1 MKFIRRFILS
11 IILRI
16 RIIQTHSYLARGS
29 DIEIDKS
36 VRFGRWCFFT
46 SKGGE
51 IIIGENTFLNTQV
64 ILNADIGG
72 KIHISNDCMIG
83 PRTIFRTANHKI
95 KDINSVK
102 REQGHNFADIFVERN
117 VWIGANVTVLPGVT
131 IGENSVIAAG
141 AVVTKDIPKNCLA
154 AGVPAIVKKYYD

>member
-1 MKFIRRFILS
+1 MKLIQKLILR

-16 RIIQTHSYLARGS
+16 RIIQSHSYLARGS
-29 DIEIDKS
+29 DINIDKS

-46 SKGGE
+46 SQGGE
-51 IIIGENTFLNTQV
+51 IVIGENTFLNTQV

-95 KDINSVK
+95 NNINSIK
-102 REQGHNFADIFVERN
+102 RGQGHAFANIFVERN
-117 VWIGANVTVLPGVT
+117 VWIGANVTVLSGVT
-131 IGENSVIAAG
+131 IGANSVIAAG

-154 AGVPAIVKKYYD
+154 AGVPAIVKKYYE

>member
-1 MKFIRRFILS
+1 MKFIKRFILR

-16 RIIQTHSYLARGS
+16 RIIQTRSYLARGS

-51 IIIGENTFLNTQV
+51 IVIGENTFLNTQV

-72 KIHISNDCMIG
+72 KIHISHDCMIG

-102 REQGHNFADIFVERN
+102 REQGHAFADIFVERN

-154 AGVPAIVKKYYD
+154 AGVPAIVMKYYD

>member
-1 MKFIRRFILS
+1 MKFIQRFILS

-16 RIIQTHSYLARGS
+16 RIIQTRSYLATGS

-51 IIIGENTFLNTQV
+51 IVIGENTFLNTQV

-72 KIHISNDCMIG
+72 KIRISNDCMIG

-102 REQGHNFADIFVERN
+102 REQGHAFADILVERN

>member
-1 MKFIRRFILS
+1 MKFIKRIILRK
-11 IILRI
+11 ILRI

-51 IIIGENTFLNTQV
+51 IVIGENTFLNTQV

-102 REQGHNFADIFVERN
+102 REQGHDFADIFVERN
-117 VWIGANVTVLPGVT
+117 VWIGASVTVLPGVT

>member
-1 MKFIRRFILS
+1 MKLIQKLIFR

-16 RIIQTHSYLARGS
+16 RISQTHSFLARGS
-29 DIEIDKS
+29 DINIDKS

-51 IIIGENTFLNTQV
+51 IVIGENTFLNTQV

-95 KDINSVK
+95 NDIHSIK
-102 REQGHNFADIFVERN
+102 RGQGHAFANIFVERN
-117 VWIGANVTVLPGVT
+117 VWIGANVTILSGVT

-141 AVVTKDIPKNCLA
+141 AVVTTDIPKNCLA

>member
-1 MKFIRRFILS
+1 MKLIKKKILKM
-11 IILRI
+11 ILRI
-16 RIIQTHSYLARGS
+16 RIIQTRSYLARGS

-51 IIIGENTFLNTQV
+51 IVIDENTFLNTQV

-95 KDINSVK
+95 NDIHSIK
-102 REQGHNFADIFVERN
+102 RG
-117 VWIGANVTVLPGVT
+117 
-131 IGENSVIAAG
+131 
-141 AVVTKDIPKNCLA
+141 
-154 AGVPAIVKKYYD
+154 

>member
-1 MKFIRRFILS
+1 MKFIQRFILS

-16 RIIQTHSYLARGS
+16 RIIQTRSYLATGS

-141 AVVTKDIPKNCLA
+141 TVVTKDIPKNCLA

>member
-1 MKFIRRFILS
+1 MKLIQKLIFR

-16 RIIQTHSYLARGS
+16 RISQTHSFLARGS
-29 DIEIDKS
+29 DINIDKS
-36 VRFGRWCFFT
+36 VKFGRWCFFT

-51 IIIGENTFLNTQV
+51 IVIGENTFLNTQV

-95 KDINSVK
+95 NDIHSIK
-102 REQGHNFADIFVERN
+102 SGQGHAFANIFVERN
-117 VWIGANVTVLPGVT
+117 VWIGANVTVLSGVT

>member
-1 MKFIRRFILS
+1 MKFIQRFILS

-16 RIIQTHSYLARGS
+16 RIIQTRSYLATGS

-51 IIIGENTFLNTQV
+51 IIIGENTFLNNQV

-83 PRTIFRTANHKI
+83 PRTIFRTANHKV

-102 REQGHNFADIFVERN
+102 REQGHDFADIFVERN

>member
-1 MKFIRRFILS
+1 MKLIKKIVLRM
-11 IILRI
+11 ILRI
-16 RIIQTHSYLARGS
+16 RIIQTRSYLARGS

-51 IIIGENTFLNTQV
+51 IVIDENTFLNTQV
-64 ILNADIGG
+64 ILNADNGG

-95 KDINSVK
+95 NDIHSIK
-102 REQGHNFADIFVERN
+102 RGQGHAFANIFVERN
-117 VWIGANVTVLPGVT
+117 VWIGANVTVLSGVT

-141 AVVTKDIPKNCLA
+141 AVVTKNIPKNCLA

>member
-1 MKFIRRFILS
+1 MKLIQKLIFR

-16 RIIQTHSYLARGS
+16 RISQTHSFLARGS
-29 DIEIDKS
+29 DINIDKS

-51 IIIGENTFLNTQV
+51 IVIGENTFLNTQV

-95 KDINSVK
+95 NDIHSIK
-102 REQGHNFADIFVERN
+102 RGQGHAFANIFVERN
-117 VWIGANVTVLPGVT
+117 VWIGANVTVLSGVT

-141 AVVTKDIPKNCLA
+141 AVVTTDIPKNCVA

>member
-1 MKFIRRFILS
+1 MKLIQKLILR

-16 RIIQTHSYLARGS
+16 RISQTHSFLARGS
-29 DIEIDKS
+29 DINIDKS

-51 IIIGENTFLNTQV
+51 IVIGENTFLNTQV

-95 KDINSVK
+95 NDIHSIK
-102 REQGHNFADIFVERN
+102 RGQGFAFANIFVERN
-117 VWIGANVTVLPGVT
+117 VWIGANVTILSGVT

-141 AVVTKDIPKNCLA
+141 AVVTTDIPKNCLA

>member
-1 MKFIRRFILS
+1 MKFIQRFILS

-16 RIIQTHSYLARGS
+16 RIIQTRSYLATGS

-154 AGVPAIVKKYYD
+154 AGVPAIVKKNYD

>member
-1 MKFIRRFILS
+1 MKLIEKLILR
-11 IILRI
+11 ITLRI
-16 RIIQTHSYLARGS
+16 RIFQTRSFLARRS
-29 DIEIDKS
+29 DIKIDKS

-51 IIIGENTFLNTQV
+51 IVIGENTFLNTQV

-95 KDINSVK
+95 NDIHSIK
-102 REQGHNFADIFVERN
+102 RGQGHAFADIFVERN
-117 VWIGANVTVLPGVT
+117 VWIGANVTVLSGVT

>member
-1 MKFIRRFILS
+1 MKLIQKLIFR

-16 RIIQTHSYLARGS
+16 RISQTHSFLARGS
-29 DIEIDKS
+29 DINIDKS

-51 IIIGENTFLNTQV
+51 IVIGENTFLNTQV

-95 KDINSVK
+95 NDIHSIK
-102 REQGHNFADIFVERN
+102 RGQGHAFANIFVERN
-117 VWIGANVTVLPGVT
+117 VWIGANVTVLSGVT

-141 AVVTKDIPKNCLA
+141 AVFTKDIPKNCLA

>member
-1 MKFIRRFILS
+1 MKLIQKLILR

-16 RIIQTHSYLARGS
+16 RISQTHSFLARGS
-29 DIEIDKS
+29 DIKIDKS

-51 IIIGENTFLNTQV
+51 IVIGENTFLNTQV

-95 KDINSVK
+95 NDIHSIK
-102 REQGHNFADIFVERN
+102 RGQGQAFANIFVERN
-117 VWIGANVTVLPGVT
+117 VWIGANVTVLSGVT

-154 AGVPAIVKKYYD
+154 AGIPAIVKKYYD

>member
-1 MKFIRRFILS
+1 MKLIQKLILR

-16 RIIQTHSYLARGS
+16 RISQTHSFLARGS
-29 DIEIDKS
+29 DINIDKS

-51 IIIGENTFLNTQV
+51 IVIGKNTFLNTQV

-95 KDINSVK
+95 NDIHSIK
-102 REQGHNFADIFVERN
+102 RGQGHAFANIFVERN
-117 VWIGANVTVLPGVT
+117 VWIGANVTVLSGVT

-154 AGVPAIVKKYYD
+154 TGVPAIVKKYYD

>member
-1 MKFIRRFILS
+1 MKLIQKLIFR

-16 RIIQTHSYLARGS
+16 RISQTHSFLARGS
-29 DIEIDKS
+29 DINIDKS

-51 IIIGENTFLNTQV
+51 IVIGENTFLNTQV

-95 KDINSVK
+95 NDIHSIK
-102 REQGHNFADIFVERN
+102 RGQGFAFANIFVERN
-117 VWIGANVTVLPGVT
+117 VWIGANVTVLSGVT

-141 AVVTKDIPKNCLA
+141 AVVTTDIPKNCLA

>member
-1 MKFIRRFILS
+1 MKLIQKLIFR

-16 RIIQTHSYLARGS
+16 RISQTHSFLARGS
-29 DIEIDKS
+29 DINIDKS

-51 IIIGENTFLNTQV
+51 IVIDENTFLNTQV

-95 KDINSVK
+95 NDIHSIK
-102 REQGHNFADIFVERN
+102 RGQGHAFANIFVERN
-117 VWIGANVTVLPGVT
+117 VWIGANVTVLSGVT

>member
-1 MKFIRRFILS
+1 MKLIKKIVLRM
-11 IILRI
+11 ILRI
-16 RIIQTHSYLARGS
+16 RIIQTRSYLARGS

-51 IIIGENTFLNTQV
+51 IVIGENTFLNTQV
-64 ILNADIGG
+64 ILNADFGG

-95 KDINSVK
+95 NDIHSIK
-102 REQGHNFADIFVERN
+102 RGQGHAFANIFVERN
-117 VWIGANVTVLPGVT
+117 VWIGANVSVLSGVT

>member
-1 MKFIRRFILS
+1 MKLIQKLIFR

-16 RIIQTHSYLARGS
+16 RISQTHSFLARGS
-29 DIEIDKS
+29 DINIDKS

-51 IIIGENTFLNTQV
+51 IVIGENTFLNTQV

-83 PRTIFRTANHKI
+83 PRTIFRTANHNISNIHSI
-95 KDINSVK
+95 KLG
-102 REQGHNFADIFVERN
+102 QGHAFANIFVERN
-117 VWIGANVTVLPGVT
+117 VWIGANVTVLSGVT

>member
-1 MKFIRRFILS
+1 MKFIKRFILR

-51 IIIGENTFLNTQV
+51 IVIGENTFLNTQV
-64 ILNADIGG
+64 LLNADIGG

-95 KDINSVK
+95 KEINSVK
-102 REQGHNFADIFVERN
+102 REQGHAFADILVERN

>member
-1 MKFIRRFILS
+1 MKFIQRFILS

-16 RIIQTHSYLARGS
+16 RIIQTRSYLATGS

-51 IIIGENTFLNTQV
+51 IVIGENTFLNTQV

-102 REQGHNFADIFVERN
+102 REQGHAFADILVERN

>member
-1 MKFIRRFILS
+1 MKFIQRFILS

-16 RIIQTHSYLARGS
+16 RIIQTRSYLATGS

-83 PRTIFRTANHKI
+83 PRTIFRTANHKV

-102 REQGHNFADIFVERN
+102 REQGHDFADIFVERN

>member
-16 RIIQTHSYLARGS
+16 RIIQTRSYLATGS

-46 SKGGE
+46 AKGGE
-51 IIIGENTFLNTQV
+51 IVIGENTFLNTQV

-72 KIHISNDCMIG
+72 KIRISNDCMIG

-102 REQGHNFADIFVERN
+102 REQGHAFADILVERN

-154 AGVPAIVKKYYD
+154 AGVPALVKKYYD

>member
-1 MKFIRRFILS
+1 MKLIKKIILKM
-11 IILRI
+11 ILRI
-16 RIIQTHSYLARGS
+16 RIIQTRSYLARGS

-51 IIIGENTFLNTQV
+51 IVIDENTFLNTQV

-83 PRTIFRTANHKI
+83 PRTIFRTANHTI

-102 REQGHNFADIFVERN
+102 RGQGHAFANIFVQRN
-117 VWIGANVTVLPGVT
+117 VWIGANVTVLSGVT

-141 AVVTKDIPKNCLA
+141 AVVTRNIPKNCLA

>member
-1 MKFIRRFILS
+1 MKLIQKLIFR

-16 RIIQTHSYLARGS
+16 RISQTHSFLARGS
-29 DIEIDKS
+29 DINIDKS

-51 IIIGENTFLNTQV
+51 IVIGENTFLNTQV

-95 KDINSVK
+95 NDIHSIK
-102 REQGHNFADIFVERN
+102 RGQGHAFANIFVERN
-117 VWIGANVTVLPGVT
+117 VWIGANVTVLSGVT

-141 AVVTKDIPKNCLA
+141 AVVTTDIPKNCLA

>member
-1 MKFIRRFILS
+1 MKLIQKLILR

-16 RIIQTHSYLARGS
+16 RISQTHSFLARGS
-29 DIEIDKS
+29 DINIDKS

-51 IIIGENTFLNTQV
+51 IVIGENTFLNTQV

-95 KDINSVK
+95 KDINSIK
-102 REQGHNFADIFVERN
+102 HGQGHAFANIFVERN
-117 VWIGANVTVLPGVT
+117 VWIGANVTVLSGVT

>member
-1 MKFIRRFILS
+1 MKFIQRFILS

-16 RIIQTHSYLARGS
+16 RIIQTRSYLAPGS

>member
-1 MKFIRRFILS
+1 MKLIQKLIFR

-16 RIIQTHSYLARGS
+16 RISQTHSFLARGS
-29 DIEIDKS
+29 DINIDKS
-36 VRFGRWCFFT
+36 VKFGRWCFFT

-51 IIIGENTFLNTQV
+51 IVIGENTFLSTQV

-95 KDINSVK
+95 NDIHSIK
-102 REQGHNFADIFVERN
+102 RGQGHAFANIFVERN
-117 VWIGANVTVLPGVT
+117 VWIGANVTVLSGVT

-141 AVVTKDIPKNCLA
+141 AVVTKNIPKNCLA

>member
-1 MKFIRRFILS
+1 MKFIQRFILS

-16 RIIQTHSYLARGS
+16 RIIQTRSYLATGS

>member
-1 MKFIRRFILS
+1 MKLIQKLILR

-16 RIIQTHSYLARGS
+16 RISQTHSFLARGS
-29 DIEIDKS
+29 DIKIDKS

-51 IIIGENTFLNTQV
+51 IVIGENTFLNTQV

-83 PRTIFRTANHKI
+83 PRTIFRTANHNISNIHSI
-95 KDINSVK
+95 KLG
-102 REQGHNFADIFVERN
+102 QGHTFANIFVERN
-117 VWIGANVTVLPGVT
+117 VWIGANVTVLSGVT

>member
-1 MKFIRRFILS
+1 MKFIQRFILS

-16 RIIQTHSYLARGS
+16 RIIQTRSYLATGS

-51 IIIGENTFLNTQV
+51 IVIGENTFLNTQV

-102 REQGHNFADIFVERN
+102 REQGHDFADIFVERN

>member
-1 MKFIRRFILS
+1 MKLIKKIILKM
-11 IILRI
+11 ILRI
-16 RIIQTHSYLARGS
+16 RIIQTRSYLARGS

-51 IIIGENTFLNTQV
+51 IVIDENTFLNTQV

-95 KDINSVK
+95 KDINSGK
-102 REQGHNFADIFVERN
+102 RGQGHAFANIFVERN
-117 VWIGANVTVLPGVT
+117 VWIGANVTGVT

>member
-1 MKFIRRFILS
+1 MKLIQKLIFR

-16 RIIQTHSYLARGS
+16 RISQTHSFLARGS
-29 DIEIDKS
+29 DINIDKS

-51 IIIGENTFLNTQV
+51 IVIGENTFLNTQV

-95 KDINSVK
+95 NDIHSIK
-102 REQGHNFADIFVERN
+102 RGQGHAFADIFVERN
-117 VWIGANVTVLPGVT
+117 VWIGANVTVLSGVT

>member
-1 MKFIRRFILS
+1 MKLIQKLIFR

-16 RIIQTHSYLARGS
+16 RISQTHSFLARGS
-29 DIEIDKS
+29 DINIDKS

-51 IIIGENTFLNTQV
+51 IVTGENTFLNTQV

-95 KDINSVK
+95 NDIHSIK
-102 REQGHNFADIFVERN
+102 RGQGHAFANIFVERN
-117 VWIGANVTVLPGVT
+117 VWIGANVTVLSGVT

-141 AVVTKDIPKNCLA
+141 AVVTKNIPKNCLA

>member
-1 MKFIRRFILS
+1 MKLIKKIVLRM
-11 IILRI
+11 ILRI
-16 RIIQTHSYLARGS
+16 RIIQTRSYLARGS

-51 IIIGENTFLNTQV
+51 IVIGENTFLNTQV
-64 ILNADIGG
+64 ILNADFGG

-95 KDINSVK
+95 NDIHSIK
-102 REQGHNFADIFVERN
+102 RGQGFAFANIFVERN
-117 VWIGANVTVLPGVT
+117 VWIGANVTILSGVT

-141 AVVTKDIPKNCLA
+141 AVVTKNIPKNCLA

>member
-1 MKFIRRFILS
+1 MKFIQRFILS

-16 RIIQTHSYLARGS
+16 RIIQTRSYLATGS

-102 REQGHNFADIFVERN
+102 REQGHDFADIFVERN